1 MLAPMAMPRRFPDA
15 LTFLLGCLIVATVL
29 TYAVPAG
36 QYDRRDDPV
45 TGRKVVVPN
54 TYHRVAAAPV
64 SPFDAVVAVP
74 KGIEDA
80 SAVIAFVLL
89 VGAGLTVVDKT
100 GVLREGAD
108 WLINSLK
115 GREAIIVPII
125 SIGFA
130 MGGVVEGM
138 MEEVIALVPLMVI
151 VTQRLGY
158 PPVIA
163 VAMSLGAAG
172 IGDALSPMNPFIV
185 GIAQKVSGVPLLSGW
200 QFRIALLVPALA
212 IWIWWT
218 LRIARRHRTHDA
230 AAATH
235 TAVRLSPRAMVLLLL
250 VIVAVA
256 VYLVGVIR
264 LGWDFEQMASI
275 FLLLGIVAGLVGG
288 LGIAGTADAFA
299 EGLRGM
305 VYSGVLIGFAR
316 AIYLVLDQA
325 HIIDTIVYALF
336 VPLQSFP
343 RIVAALGMLAAQT
356 ALHVPVPSTSGQ
368 AVLSL
373 PILVPLSDLMGFSAQ
388 VTVLAYQCAAGF
400 CDLLTPT
407 NGALM
412 AVLAAAKVSY
422 DEWLKFFLPA
432 YAVLLLLATI
442 ALAVAIFIGYA

>member
-1 MLAPMAMPRRFPDA
+1 MPRRFPDA
-15 LTFLLGCLIVATVL
+15 LTFLLGCLAVATIL

-45 TGRKVVVPN
+45 TGRKVVVPG

-64 SPFDAVVAVP
+64 GPFDAIVAIP
-74 KGIEDA
+74 RGIGDA

-108 WLINSLK
+108 WMIDRLK

-130 MGGVVEGM
+130 LGGVVEGM

-158 PPVIA
+158 PPVTA
-163 VAMSLGAAG
+163 VAMSLGAAA
-172 IGDALSPMNPFIV
+172 IGGAISPMNPFVV
-185 GIAQKVSGVPLLSGW
+185 GIAQKVAGVPLLSGW
-200 QFRIALLVPALA
+200 QFRVALLVPAMA

-218 LRIARRHRTHDA
+218 MRVARQKRRHEGTA
-230 AAATH
+230 QAT
-235 TAVRLSPRAMVLLLL
+235 ASVRLSSRALLLLLL
-250 VIVAVA
+250 VIVTVVA
-256 VYLVGVIR
+256 YLIGVIH
-264 LGWDFEQMASI
+264 LGWEFDQMAAL
-275 FLLLGIVAGLVGG
+275 FLVLGIVSGLIGG
-288 LGIAGTADAFA
+288 LGVGGTADAFA

-336 VPLQSFP
+336 VPLHSFP
-343 RIVAALGMLAAQT
+343 RVVAAMAMLGAHTL
-356 ALHVPVPSTSGQ
+356 LHVPVPSTSGQ
-368 AVLSL
+368 AVLTM
-373 PILVPLSDLMGFSAQ
+373 PILVPLADLLGFSAQ
-388 VTVLAYQCAAGF
+388 VTVLAYQLGAGL
-400 CDLLTPT
+400 CELLTPT

-412 AVLAAAKVSY
+412 AVLAAAHVSY
-422 DEWLKFFLPA
+422 DEWLKFFTPI
-432 YAVLLLLATI
+432 YAALLVLAAV
-442 ALAVAIFIGYA
+442 ALAIAIFIGFS